1 MATGRGCIAMTRGQT
16 NCSGA
21 YRKYHVDLH
30 AKKGENSTRAIGIAC
45 MHTMEADTLH
55 VARITQYYDGLDKRT
70 THNRE
75 VWSSCAFCLCIHA
88 AGKWN
93 TNIAHQSKSL
103 CAVLDCTLSM
113 LAGWLLLC
121 DASNRNYCSRQ
132 HCFDDVWSNKHSCV
146 RVQCFFFSP
155 PLARMSRSYA
165 QNDSSLLQWWTI
177 LNYMKHSRKYAK
189 ICERENQ
196 QTLCCNIFYTIFFSL
211 HFFVFDSGNVHW
223 IFRSVRTNTIPFPLA
238 QYPDWSEC
246 SPNESN
252 CKCNILHHNDGI
264 FHVYTSGTVDDIM
277 NSGSP
282 SENNWPQMC
291 VDCTLN
297 SLHNRR
303 PCRQRRWHDA
313 RRVTSRT
320 LDFHLAIGRIP
331 SLSCR
336 LFFHCPVFVVVV
348 LFAGPPPQNALCS
361 IVCSSRTHWS
371 HAPSILIQFARAAR
385 KCYWTQMA

>member
-70 THNRE
+70 THNGG

-132 HCFDDVWSNKHSCV
+132 HCFDDAWSNKHSCV
-146 RVQCFFFSP
+146 RVQCFF
-155 PLARMSRSYA
+155 
-165 QNDSSLLQWWTI
+165 
-177 LNYMKHSRKYAK
+177 
-189 ICERENQ
+189 
-196 QTLCCNIFYTIFFSL
+196 
-211 HFFVFDSGNVHW
+211 
-223 IFRSVRTNTIPFPLA
+223 
-238 QYPDWSEC
+238 
-246 SPNESN
+246 
-252 CKCNILHHNDGI
+252 LHH
-264 FHVYTSGTVDDIM
+264 
-277 NSGSP
+277 
-282 SENNWPQMC
+282 
-291 VDCTLN
+291 
-297 SLHNRR
+297 
-303 PCRQRRWHDA
+303 
-313 RRVTSRT
+313 
-320 LDFHLAIGRIP
+320 
-331 SLSCR
+331 
-336 LFFHCPVFVVVV
+336 
-348 LFAGPPPQNALCS
+348 
-361 IVCSSRTHWS
+361 
-371 HAPSILIQFARAAR
+371 
-385 KCYWTQMA
+385 